1 MFEVPATAR
10 SSADT
15 PCCWAVVGVF
25 WCKGQSDFIWDRSGL
40 YYLDCQ
46 CRKLAGALK
55 KTKQGLSFE
64 RRLLR
69 PAGTGAYFCSS
80 LGRLRGG
87 RQMDELALSA
97 LRGAER
103 QGLSFEIWFGCPAG
117 TEAFLLSSLGRLRG
131 GRQMGAC

>member
-55 KTKQGLSFE
+55 KTKQGFSFE
-64 RRLLR
+64 RGECALR
-69 PAGTGAYFCSS
+69 GRELMFLCC
-80 LGRLRGG
+80 LGRLRGEVRVCAAG
-87 RQMDELALSA
+87 ALKKVK
-97 LRGAER
+97 
-103 QGLSFEIWFGCPAG
+103 QGLSVE
-117 TEAFLLSSLGRLRG
+117 R
-131 GRQMGAC
+131 